1 MWTYRIIYSVFLLSA
16 APAVL
21 GQQLLTVDEAVARA
35 VASHPLLEA
44 GTQQI
49 AVSEGLR
56 RQAGLAPNP
65 SVILQH
71 ENIRSA
77 PAAIP
82 YWTFTDM
89 FAYVEQ
95 RFETAGKRRRRVES
109 ASAGVERAALE
120 KELLAKQLAGRVK
133 QAYWAAAGAQRIYE
147 LLLEAARNFLL
158 IVEYHEVRVRE
169 GAMAE
174 ADLLRIRLESERL
187 NLAAKTAYLE
197 SERAR
202 IDLFR
207 EMGVEDIPDA
217 VRFEALDLPPGGP
230 VVADSER
237 ALTERTEMKLA
248 RLAIRQAEM
257 ELRLAQANAK
267 PDVTA
272 LAGYKRTAGYN
283 TLLAGVRFDLPFSDR
298 NQGNVAAASARIAA
312 AKAELAAATAMV
324 RAEVAAAA
332 KAVSIRRRQI
342 IESLE
347 PMRKEAMESSEI
359 ARAAYREG
367 GWDLLRLLDA
377 ERLRIEVETLY
388 FRALAEYRQSLAELE
403 TAMGVAP

>member
-1 MWTYRIIYSVFLLSA
+1 MLLAA
-16 APAVL
+16 APLL
-21 GQQLLTVDEAVARA
+21 GQELLTVEEAVARA
-35 VASHPLLEA
+35 ISLHPLIQA
-44 GTQQI
+44 GTRQI

-65 SVILQH
+65 SFIFQH
-71 ENIRSA
+71 ENLRSM
-77 PAAIP
+77 PRGTP
-82 YWTFTDM
+82 YWTFTDT

-95 RFETAGKRRRRVES
+95 RFETAGKRKRRVES
-109 ASAGVERAALE
+109 ASVGVERAALE
-120 KELLAKQLAGRVK
+120 KELLAKQLAGRVM
-133 QAYWAAAGAQRIYE
+133 QAYWAAAGAKRIYE

-187 NLAAKTAYLE
+187 NLAAKTAFLE

-202 IDLFR
+202 IALFR
-207 EMGVEDIPDA
+207 EMGVEEIPEA
-217 VRFEALDLPPGGP
+217 VRYEPLDLPPGVP
-230 VVADSER
+230 APADAET

-257 ELRLAQANAK
+257 ELRLAQANAA

-272 LAGYKRTAGYN
+272 LGGYKRTAGYD
-283 TLLAGVRFDLPFSDR
+283 TLLAGFRFDLPFRDR
-298 NQGNVAAASARIAA
+298 NQGNIAAASARIAA
-312 AKAELAAATAMV
+312 ARAELAAVKAMV

-332 KAVSIRRRQI
+332 KAVAVRRRQI